1 VATLSSPPD
10 PYPKMPRLRLPAA
23 AWDCHFHLFGPAS
36 RYRFDPASPY
46 VSADALPETYLE
58 LQRALGLSRGVLV
71 SGGPYGRDYSHL
83 EHTLEQVGPRLRGIM
98 LAPEGLDAA
107 EIRRLDSLGV
117 RGLRFVSERR
127 RGALPP
133 ISPALAGRAF
143 DAAGWQV
150 HFYASDDLAA
160 QAPRLLAL
168 PNTIVLDHFGAIKA
182 ERGVDQPAFQALL
195 RLLDSGRVWVKLSG
209 PMRCVAGSYPY
220 AAVTPLA
227 RALARHAPHRLVW
240 GSDWPHVN
248 LNDRAMPNDGDL
260 LDLLADWVPEEA
272 VRTRILVD
280 NPAAL
285 FDRAGSG

>member
-1 VATLSSPPD
+1 
-10 PYPKMPRLRLPAA
+10 MPRLRLPGG
-23 AWDCHFHLFGPAS
+23 AWDCHFHLFGPAG
-36 RYRFDPASPY
+36 RFPFDPASPY
-46 VSADALPETYLE
+46 VSGDALPEAYFE
-58 LQRALGLSRGVLV
+58 LQRVLGLSRGVLV
-71 SGGPYGRDYSHL
+71 SGAPYGRDYSQL
-83 EHTLEQVGPRLRGIM
+83 EHTLERFGPRVRGVV

-107 EIRRLDSLGV
+107 EIRRLDALGV
-117 RGLRFVSERR
+117 RGVRFVSERR
-127 RGALPP
+127 RGGLPP
-133 ISPALAGRAF
+133 LSPALAQRVF

-150 HFYASDDLAA
+150 HFYPGDDIEA

-168 PNTIVLDHFGAIKA
+168 PNPIVLDHFGALKA

-209 PMRCVAGSYPY
+209 PMRCVAGNLPY

-227 RALARHAPHRLVW
+227 RALVHHAPHRLVW

-260 LDLLADWVPEEA
+260 VDLLAEWVPDA
-272 VRTRILVD
+272 QARTRILVD

-285 FDRAGSG
+285 FDRAGVRG